1 MGPVS
6 FPLPLWPGL
15 GSGLP
20 ELGHRGGREGW
31 SGAGVHTGAASR
43 GSIGQASVKL
53 CLPEGLAPPRVGIDS
68 RAFALHLLKDSL
80 GPLSL
85 YDLKAPFPHTSQTC
99 DAWAR
104 EARRGLHVTEKE
116 ARLRDTGT
124 GPPPAPAPDTQQ
136 RSSPERG
143 PHLPT
148 QFSLCSALA
157 ACSPCPMGHAPHEPR
172 PHEPRPPRTTPLR
185 AASLSHTPAR
195 RMGVD
200 WSSLGHREDQ
210 W

>member
-20 ELGHRGGREGW
+20 ELGHRGEREGW
-31 SGAGVHTGAASR
+31 SGTRVRTGAASR

-53 CLPEGLAPPRVGIDS
+53 CLPEGLAPPRAGIDS
-68 RAFALHLLKDSL
+68 RASALHLPKDSL

-85 YDLKAPFPHTSQTC
+85 YDLKAPFPHTSQTRG
-99 DAWAR
+99 AWAR

-124 GPPPAPAPDTQQ
+124 APHPAPAPDTQQ

-148 QFSLCSALA
+148 QFSLCSAPA
-157 ACSPCPMGHAPHEPR
+157 TCSPCPHEPR
-172 PHEPRPPRTTPLR
+172 PHKPRPPHEPHPCGL
-185 AASLSHTPAR
+185 HP
-195 RMGVD
+195 
-200 WSSLGHREDQ
+200 
-210 W
+210 